1 MSMGAKG
8 LRYAYYPGCS
18 LETTAKEYDRSWRA
32 VAEALNITLE
42 EIPDWNCCGA
52 SPVHIQDPRL
62 AAALPARNLALA
74 EAMGADVVAPCVGC
88 YKNLRKAAKET
99 HQDATLRQQ
108 VGEAVGREF
117 RGTVQVKHPVEVLLL
132 DVGLEAI
139 RERVVRPLQGLKVA
153 PYYGCYLTRPD
164 SPFDTAENPQ
174 SLDRLMEAIG
184 AEPVPYPLKTRC
196 CGGGIFL
203 TREEM
208 ALEMSHRLLTQARR
222 SGADCMVVACPLCD
236 MLLDAYQGRVEAHLG
251 VRHGMP
257 VLYFSQLMGLA
268 LGVEEKRLGF
278 EARFVSPEPVL
289 AKLRVAASSG

>member
-1 MSMGAKG
+1 MEAKS

-18 LETTAKEYDRSWRA
+18 LGTTAKEYDRSWRA
-32 VAEALNITLE
+32 VAEVLGIALE

-52 SPVHIQDPRL
+52 SPVHIQGPRL

-74 EAMGADVVAPCVGC
+74 EEMGADVVAPCVGC
-88 YKNLRKAAKET
+88 YKNLRKAAKEV
-99 HQDATLRQQ
+99 HEDASLRRQ

-117 RGTVQVKHPVEVLLL
+117 LGLVQVKHPVEVLLL
-132 DVGLEAI
+132 DLGLEAI

-203 TREEM
+203 TREEL
-208 ALEMSHRLLTQARR
+208 ALEMSHRLLSQARR

-251 VRHGMP
+251 VRHNMP

-268 LGVEEKRLGF
+268 LGVDEDRLGF
-278 EARFVSPEPVL
+278 AMRFVSPEPVL
-289 AKLRVAASSG
+289 AKLRAAVSSG

>member
-1 MSMGAKG
+1 MGTKS

-18 LETTAKEYDRSWRA
+18 LGTTAKEYDRSWRA
-32 VAEALNITLE
+32 VAEALDIALD

-52 SPVHIQDPRL
+52 SPVHIQGPHL

-74 EAMGADVVAPCVGC
+74 EEMEADVVAPCVGC
-88 YKNLRKAAKET
+88 YKNLRKAAKEVRGVP
-99 HQDATLRQQ
+99 ALRQQ
-108 VGEAVGREF
+108 IGQALGRDF
-117 RGTVQVKHPVEVLLL
+117 RGTARVKHPVEVLLL
-132 DVGLEAI
+132 DVGLDAI
-139 RERVVRPLQGLKVA
+139 RERVVRPLEGIKVA

-174 SLDRLMEAIG
+174 SLDRLMEALG
-184 AEPVPYPLKTRC
+184 AEPVSYPLKTRC

-257 VLYFSQLMGLA
+257 ILYFSQLMGLA

-278 EARFVSPEPVL
+278 AERFVSPEPVL
-289 AKLRVAASSG
+289 AKLKAAAPSG